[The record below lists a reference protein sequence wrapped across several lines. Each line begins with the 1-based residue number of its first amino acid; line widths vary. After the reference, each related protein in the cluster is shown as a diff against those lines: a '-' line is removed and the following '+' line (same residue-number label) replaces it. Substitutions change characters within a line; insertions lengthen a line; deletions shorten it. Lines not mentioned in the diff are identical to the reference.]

1 MRRLFKNSWSYFDEE
16 KIWQNKKKKEKKK
29 QYFDKKVMGV
39 YVDKPYKGGPQEESK
54 RASQRN

>member
-1 MRRLFKNSWSYFDEE
+1 MRKKFDE
-16 KIWQNKKKKEKKK
+16 KKKKNEKKK
-29 QYFDKKVMGV
+29 QYFDEKVMGV